1 MTPALSGMTKLTQLP
16 WPKGL
21 TTPCLSLPPMYTWA
35 SCARRRGAQGSIE
48 GQEFSLRPALIPFM
62 RGVTWQHS
70 LPICTCPRLASAA
83 PSGSGTSCSL
93 CLEPSPAFPE
103 QSLLPCPGET
113 SPGSVQCGVAMWPGA
128 APEAGRKKGSG
139 QGHRRACW
147 EARRERVLAQA
158 GVEGQPRGLG
168 LRRGPRAPGCAQAH
182 RPLPLWLLLQE
193 AAAWAAVPVLGGG
206 RVVAGR
212 GLDQECVSRNVAALP
227 VGGGAGAG
235 WRGRGS

>member
-1 MTPALSGMTKLTQLP
+1 MTLALSGMTKLTQLP

-35 SCARRRGAQGSIE
+35 SCARRRGAQGSTE
-48 GQEFSLRPALIPFM
+48 GPEFSLSPCTYPIYAWGHLAAQPAYL
-62 RGVTWQHS
+62 H
-70 LPICTCPRLASAA
+70 LPPPGI
-83 PSGSGTSCSL
+83 SCSL
-93 CLEPSPAFPE
+93 CLEPSPASPE
-103 QSLLPCPGET
+103 QSLLSCSGET
-113 SPGSVQCGVAMWPGA
+113 SPGSVQCGDGHVAGGGPGGREEEEQWAGAPACLLGGPQGVGLGAGRCRGA
-128 APEAGRKKGSG
+128 ARGSCP
-139 QGHRRACW
+139 A
-147 EARRERVLAQA
+147 V
-158 GVEGQPRGLG
+158 
-168 LRRGPRAPGCAQAH
+168 RGPWAPGCAQAH

-235 WRGRGS
+235 WRVRGS

>member
-35 SCARRRGAQGSIE
+35 SCARRRGAQGSTE
-48 GQEFSLRPALIPFM
+48 GPEFSLSPCTYPTYAWGHLAAQPAYL
-62 RGVTWQHS
+62 H
-70 LPICTCPRLASAA
+70 LPPPGTRCALQAWHKLQPLPAALPRLSRAEPA
-83 PSGSGTSCSL
+83 PPLWRNLPRVCPAWGWPCGRGRPRRQGGGRAVGRGTA
-93 CLEPSPAFPE
+93 CLLED
-103 QSLLPCPGET
+103 
-113 SPGSVQCGVAMWPGA
+113 
-128 APEAGRKKGSG
+128 
-139 QGHRRACW
+139 
-147 EARRERVLAQA
+147 RREWVLGQA
-158 GVEGQPRGLG
+158 GVEGQPGVRSCRERALG
-168 LRRGPRAPGCAQAH
+168 SRAP

-235 WRGRGS
+235 RRVRGS